1 MIWENSVATTYTISL
16 ETDPSYSIV
25 SASTQQKVVIEQPKV
40 LYYSVPETL
49 DSNGDYVFGDDHGK
63 QIRLEYQGHGELHGI
78 PGFVYDTA
86 TGEDKGEFVN
96 DWRESYRYLNRFTLS
111 DGALLTDP
119 LDASASYK
127 VKALDGE
134 EWLTKAD
141 GSVSGVDDVRG
152 RYTSLYSGDKN
163 NLTNDIP
170 NIGRSDDAFYIG
182 PPPTSGFINE
192 GKPSVVHGEVVFTPG
207 GG

>member
-1 MIWENSVATTYTISL
+1 M
-16 ETDPSYSIV
+16 
-25 SASTQQKVVIEQPKV
+25 
-40 LYYSVPETL
+40 
-49 DSNGDYVFGDDHGK
+49 
-63 QIRLEYQGHGELHGI
+63 
-78 PGFVYDTA
+78 
-86 TGEDKGEFVN
+86 
-96 DWRESYRYLNRFTLS
+96 
-111 DGALLTDP
+111 TDP

-170 NIGRSDDAFYIG
+170 NIGRSDDASYIG
-182 PPPTSGFINE
+182 PPPTSGFING
-192 GKPSVVHGEVVFTPG
+192 GKASVVHGEVVFDPSG
-207 GG
+207 G